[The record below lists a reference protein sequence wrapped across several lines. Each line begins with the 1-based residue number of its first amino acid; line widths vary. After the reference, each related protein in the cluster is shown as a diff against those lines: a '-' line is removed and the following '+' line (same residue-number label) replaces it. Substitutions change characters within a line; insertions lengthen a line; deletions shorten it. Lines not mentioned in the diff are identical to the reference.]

1 MCGIVGVIAKNRI
14 RHMLTDEIFM
24 MCQYQQHRGPD
35 DKGVVAL
42 DLEMRKIREVK
53 KCEYIN
59 CKGLLGFNR
68 LSIQDLSHN
77 GHQPMQ
83 NRNADVSI
91 IFNGEIYN
99 FRNCEAD

>member
-53 KCEYIN
+53 SGGAQDHAGIHPSLFWAEIKRKIKEKCFIIN
-59 CKGLLGFNR
+59 
-68 LSIQDLSHN
+68 
-77 GHQPMQ
+77 
-83 NRNADVSI
+83 
-91 IFNGEIYN
+91 
-99 FRNCEAD
+99 